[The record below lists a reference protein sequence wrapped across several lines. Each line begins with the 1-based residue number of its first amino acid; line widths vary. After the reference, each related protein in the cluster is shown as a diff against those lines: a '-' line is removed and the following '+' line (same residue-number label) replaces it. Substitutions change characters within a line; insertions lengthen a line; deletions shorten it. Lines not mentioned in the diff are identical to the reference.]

1 MADYP
6 RDMPVDVVLSFIAA
20 MERKD
25 LAHACSHLTDDCE
38 YDNVPMG
45 RVVGRSAVHDLLTP
59 FLARFD
65 EISWPISHQVSS
77 GNLDSGVVMNE
88 RVDRFRSGERWIEL
102 PVAGLFVI
110 RHGQIE
116 LWRDYFD
123 RDTYLTAIATLG

>member
-1 MADYP
+1 
-6 RDMPVDVVLSFIAA
+6 MPADVVSSFISA

-25 LAHACSHLTDDCE
+25 LAHACSHLTEDCE

-45 RVVGRSAVHDLLTP
+45 KVFGRNAVLEMLTP
-59 FLARFD
+59 FVARFD
-65 EISWPISHQVSS
+65 EISWPVSHQVES

-88 RVDRFRSGERWIEL
+88 RVDRFRVGDRWIEL

-110 RHGQIE
+110 RHGQIS

-123 RDTYLTAIATLG
+123 KDTYLTAIATLS